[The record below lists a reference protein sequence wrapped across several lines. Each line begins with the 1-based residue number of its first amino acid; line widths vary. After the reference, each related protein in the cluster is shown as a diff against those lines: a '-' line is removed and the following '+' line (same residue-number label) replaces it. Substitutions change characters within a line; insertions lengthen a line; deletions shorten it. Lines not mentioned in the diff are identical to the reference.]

1 MFVMKKMIFVSTGRC
16 GTTRIAQILKEYLPD
31 DFSVQHQMPFS
42 RIANIVGN
50 IFFYF
55 GQSEKAKKK
64 LYEFIISRYSI
75 RNHFI
80 CTDPLTSMIIPKKY
94 INSKDVCII
103 HITREPKEFARS
115 FFKLSRGKMKS
126 FIAHNFIPFWQIG
139 IWPIENL
146 VNRNIQNKYRK
157 IVEFKKIYFDDNYSS
172 NPNYVKVDMD
182 EIFNSD
188 FLKDNIYNFFNYYV
202 PITKED
208 LKIKAN

>member
-1 MFVMKKMIFVSTGRC
+1 MFVMQKMIFVSTGRC

-55 GQSEKAKKK
+55 GQSEKAKQK
-64 LYEFIISRYSI
+64 LYEFIISRYL
-75 RNHFI
+75 RGKKLI
-80 CTDPLTSMIIPKKY
+80 CTDPLTSMIIPK
-94 INSKDVCII
+94 
-103 HITREPKEFARS
+103 EFARS
-115 FFKLSRGKMKS
+115 FFELSREKLKS

-146 VNRNIQNKYRK
+146 INRNIQKKYRK
-157 IVEFKKIYFDDNYSS
+157 IVGLKKIYFDDNYSS

-188 FLKDNIYNFFNYYV
+188 FLKDIIYKLFNYYV
-202 PITKED
+202 PITDKD
-208 LKIKAN
+208 LKLKAN

>member
-16 GTTRIAQILKEYLPD
+16 GTTRIAQILKEYLPG

-75 RNHFI
+75 RKHFI
-80 CTDPLTSMIIPKKY
+80 CTDPLTSMIIPKEY
-94 INSKDVCII
+94 IDSKDVCII

-115 FFKLSRGKMKS
+115 FFKLSREKLKS

-139 IWPIENL
+139 IWPIENIT
-146 VNRNIQNKYRK
+146 NRNIHKKYRE
-157 IVEFKKIYFDDNYSS
+157 IAEMKKIYFDDSYSS
-172 NPNYVKVDMD
+172 NPNYVKVDMN

-188 FLKDNIYNFFNYYV
+188 FLKDNIYNFFNYDV
-202 PITKED
+202 PITKEA
-208 LKIKAN
+208 LKIKVN